1 MRLSPTHNQKIYHPD
16 IAGTDVELK
25 GPVHDRQLRKS
36 ASAPFKTRS
45 GIDVDSLMGQ
55 INNYRAY
62 HQAEDASW
70 DEGLA
75 SQAQE
80 WVNYLAS
87 IGRLEH
93 GGADGAGQNL
103 FMTYD
108 TAADPNSV
116 CIGAT
121 NAWYS
126 EVDKYDY
133 NNPGFTNETGHFT
146 QLVWR
151 KSTRVGYAVASG
163 QNGTFVAAHYVAPG
177 NYLDD
182 FQDNV
187 LPPASA

>member
-1 MRLSPTHNQKIYHPD
+1 MSASAKSLLVGCTYPG
-16 IAGTDVELK
+16 ADVELK
-25 GPVHDRQLRKS
+25 SPVHGRELRKS

-45 GIDVDSLMGQ
+45 GIDVDTLMGQ

-62 HQAEDASW
+62 HQAEGASW
-70 DEGLA
+70 DEDLA

-87 IGRLEH
+87 IGRLDH

-103 FMTYD
+103 FMTGEID
-108 TAADPNSV
+108 ADPNRV
-116 CIGAT
+116 CIAAT
-121 NAWYS
+121 DVWYS

-133 NNPGFTNETGHFT
+133 NNPGFTMETGHFT

-163 QNGTFVAAHYVAPG
+163 PYGTFVAAHYVAPG

-182 FQDNV
+182 FRDNV
-187 LPPASA
+187 LPPVSA

>member
-1 MRLSPTHNQKIYHPD
+1 
-16 IAGTDVELK
+16 
-25 GPVHDRQLRKS
+25 
-36 ASAPFKTRS
+36 
-45 GIDVDSLMGQ
+45 MGQ

-62 HQAEDASW
+62 HQAQDASW

-75 SQAQE
+75 NQAQQ
-80 WVNYLAS
+80 WVNHLAS
-87 IGRLEH
+87 TGRLEH

-116 CIGAT
+116 CIAAT

-133 NNPGFTNETGHFT
+133 NNPGFTSETGHFT

-151 KSTRVGYAVASG
+151 GSTRMGYAVASG
-163 QNGTFVAAHYVAPG
+163 QYGTFVAAHYVAPG
-177 NYLDD
+177 NYEGQ

-187 LPPASA
+187 LPPAA